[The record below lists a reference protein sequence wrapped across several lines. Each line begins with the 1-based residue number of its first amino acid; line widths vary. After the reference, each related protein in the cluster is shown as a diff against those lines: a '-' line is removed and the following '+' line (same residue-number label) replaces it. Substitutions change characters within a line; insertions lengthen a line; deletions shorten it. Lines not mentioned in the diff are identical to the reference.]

1 MCHLES
7 KTKGL
12 QYIPGDR
19 KYPLADNRATRYC
32 KIDDLQGLYNA
43 LQCFSPVLPVCI
55 LAVKVMIHS
64 DTEEGNGL
72 CCQNY
77 GHSYV
82 TTVYFRLYHNRTVS
96 DKRTSCEKSPSYG
109 LQRKDNLM
117 LLNKQIKVLKI
128 GLEEIEK
135 LYEDPK

>member
-43 LQCFSPVLPVCI
+43 LQCFSPVLPVCT
-55 LAVKVMIHS
+55 LS
-64 DTEEGNGL
+64 GQGDDTLRYRG
-72 CCQNY
+72 
-77 GHSYV
+77 
-82 TTVYFRLYHNRTVS
+82 
-96 DKRTSCEKSPSYG
+96 
-109 LQRKDNLM
+109 RKWT
-117 LLNKQIKVLKI
+117 LLPELWALICYYSL
-128 GLEEIEK
+128 L
-135 LYEDPK
+135 

>member
-82 TTVYFRLYHNRTVS
+82 TTVYFRVSNNRT
-96 DKRTSCEKSPSYG
+96 KCAKFPLHMACKERT
-109 LQRKDNLM
+109 
-117 LLNKQIKVLKI
+117 I
-128 GLEEIEK
+128 
-135 LYEDPK
+135 

>member
-82 TTVYFRLYHNRTVS
+82 TTVYFRVLHYRTES
-96 DKRTSCEKSPSYG
+96 NKSTQCENSLSYG
-109 LQRKDNLM
+109 LQRNVNLM
-117 LLNKQIKVLKI
+117 LLNKQFKVLKLLKF
-128 GLEEIEK
+128 GLKEIEK
-135 LYEDPK
+135 L